1 MDLPVSKKALCAY
14 DAHSRERKV
23 VASDRARR
31 PNVLRHILLIYAN
44 NEPKSALARD
54 LGDCRDNKGKLAKRV
69 FTCSKNFSNRI
80 DNLVS

>member
-1 MDLPVSKKALCAY
+1 MRTRAKM
-14 DAHSRERKV
+14 KV

-31 PNVLRHILLIYAN
+31 LNVLRHILLIYAN
-44 NEPKSALARD
+44 NEPKSALAGD
-54 LGDCRDNKGKLAKRV
+54 LGDCRDNKGKPAKRV

>member
-1 MDLPVSKKALCAY
+1 M
-14 DAHSRERKV
+14 KV

-69 FTCSKNFSNRI
+69 FTCLRELVLPGYIFKRNYEFTIYI
-80 DNLVS
+80 DYTN

>member
-1 MDLPVSKKALCAY
+1 MRTRAKM
-14 DAHSRERKV
+14 KV
-23 VASDRARR
+23 VASDRERR

-69 FTCSKNFSNRI
+69 FTCRI
-80 DNLVS
+80 GLNVAYMENDRIKKV

>member
-1 MDLPVSKKALCAY
+1 M
-14 DAHSRERKV
+14 KV

-69 FTCSKNFSNRI
+69 FTCLQEIPMELPVKKMDTSDTQNTYLKI
-80 DNLVS
+80 V